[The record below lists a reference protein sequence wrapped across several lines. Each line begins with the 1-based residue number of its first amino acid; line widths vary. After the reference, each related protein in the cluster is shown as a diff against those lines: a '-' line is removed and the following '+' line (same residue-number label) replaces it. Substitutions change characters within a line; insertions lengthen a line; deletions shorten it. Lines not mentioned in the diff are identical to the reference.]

1 MMEDIKK
8 GQVQCVLVK
17 DFSRF
22 GRDYIEL
29 GDYIEHIFPFM
40 QVRFISVN
48 DGYDSLEY
56 RGRTPEIDVPFR
68 NLAYALYSQD
78 ISDKVKSSL
87 AARQKNGFYIGAIP
101 PYGYRRDKEGALE
114 PDEETEAVVRR
125 IFKEYLEGE
134 GLTGL
139 AGKLNREGMLSPK
152 QYKIRKGILK
162 GKEGETYSWT
172 PGTVRQILRN
182 RIYIGEASS
191 GAYKNGPLG
200 SGKRIYVPESGRIRV
215 EDAHMPIIDKEVF
228 HKAQER
234 MGTKNTGKGHDFLLK
249 GLVRCGECGRTMGK
263 EKKWFRCRYQ
273 GFTAHEKVG
282 SVLEEGLESVVW
294 EAVRKAL
301 WLWEGNG
308 AEESVG
314 GQENRKRENRKN
326 RESGEEQEDREN
338 REDRKEQENR
348 EGRENRED
356 RKEQENK
363 KDREKKEGRKEQ
375 ENKKDREKRE
385 GRKEQENKKDR
396 ENREGRKEQENK
408 KGREKKEDRKEQE
421 NKKDRE
427 KKQGCQGAEV
437 SIKEELF
444 RKEKAFYAERRK
456 GLLEEI
462 RQKELQTARK
472 KAEAQQRYQRYKKGE
487 IGKEANLAQ
496 KAKEKGY
503 LAKMESELER
513 LNEDSIKLFKRIER
527 LGENRQAMAEW
538 IGWHE
543 KEEREELLRYLVE
556 NIFVYAG
563 KRVEICLS
571 VAQFAPGAVHSASAS
586 ICGAAN
592 FGAAA
597 FERPMDAK

>member
-1 MMEDIKK
+1 MGERALALYFRLSKEDKKEAGGGMADESNSIANQRKLLLDYVRKKKDLAECKVVQYIDDGYSGTAFHRPGFCKMMEDVKK

-263 EKKWFRCRYQ
+263 EKKRFRCRYQ

-314 GQENRKRENRKN
+314 GQESRKQENRKN
-326 RESGEEQEDREN
+326 RESGEEQEDRE
-338 REDRKEQENR
+338 
-348 EGRENRED
+348 
-356 RKEQENK
+356 
-363 KDREKKEGRKEQ
+363 
-375 ENKKDREKRE
+375 
-385 GRKEQENKKDR
+385 
-396 ENREGRKEQENK
+396 
-408 KGREKKEDRKEQE
+408 KKEDRKEWE

-487 IGKEANLAQ
+487 IGKEAYLAQ

-543 KEEREELLRYLVE
+543 KEEKEELLRYLVE

-571 VAQFAPGAVHSASAS
+571 VAQFAPGAVHSASGS